1 MVSRLGE
8 RIKGQQ
14 MSKRGK
20 RSNFRVVISE
30 QIKEQLIEDI
40 FFRRYKP
47 GDKLV
52 ESALA
57 KNLSVSQTSVREAL
71 RSLIAMG
78 FLESEPFKGI
88 TVRSFTKQDL
98 WEVYTVRAALES
110 LSIQQLAPKITEE
123 QIADLE
129 QIVEDMV
136 EAGKRGDITERM
148 LLNIEFHKTLIRQS
162 GNKLILRLFENL
174 QFGSYSLMTGS
185 ISKMDPVEIA
195 ARHRDLID
203 VLRSRD
209 PDKAAAAIRRH
220 IESVGKPIVESL
232 EAKPPDG
239 DQMDAAEKIGG

>member
-1 MVSRLGE
+1 MPRTD
-8 RIKGQQ
+8 K
-14 MSKRGK
+14 KN
-20 RSNFRVVISE
+20 NFRVVISE

-40 FFRRYKP
+40 FYRRYKP

-52 ESALA
+52 ESTLA
-57 KNLSVSQTSVREAL
+57 KDLNVSQTTVREAL

-88 TVRSFTKQDL
+88 TVRSFTRQDL

-110 LSIQQLAPKITEE
+110 LSIQQLAVKITDE
-123 QIADLE
+123 QIEELE

-136 EAGKRGDITERM
+136 EAGRRGDIPHRTM
-148 LLNIEFHKTLIRQS
+148 LNIEFHKTLIRES

-195 ARHRDLID
+195 KRHCGLID
-203 VLRSRD
+203 VLRTRD
-209 PDKAAAAIRRH
+209 PQKAAEAIRRH
-220 IESVGKPIVESL
+220 IEGVGKPIVESL
-232 EAKPPDG
+232 ELDESVN
-239 DQMDAAEKIGG
+239 MDLPLQDSD